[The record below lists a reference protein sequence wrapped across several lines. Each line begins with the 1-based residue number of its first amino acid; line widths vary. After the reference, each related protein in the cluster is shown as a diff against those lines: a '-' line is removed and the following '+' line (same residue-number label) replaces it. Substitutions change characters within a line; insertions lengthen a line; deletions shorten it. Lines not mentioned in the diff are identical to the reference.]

1 MTAFS
6 HKLIH
11 SSITQSKASTSIRPQ
26 MTATF
31 HTYRRLLH
39 PTQYA
44 RSRWCVVQCTL
55 LHCNNFWIYD
65 SFDVCWFAKHC
76 TISVF
81 KMSRPTGFQKL

>member
-11 SSITQSKASTSIRPQ
+11 SSITQSKSSRSIRPQ

-39 PTQYA
+39 HTQYA
-44 RSRWCVVQCTL
+44 RSR
-55 LHCNNFWIYD
+55 
-65 SFDVCWFAKHC
+65 
-76 TISVF
+76 
-81 KMSRPTGFQKL
+81 